1 MAGFEHLG
9 GCFASLISSLSTCTV
24 LLHIILQL
32 LLSSLHAML
41 HCFMSTECAILHQ
54 VIPSLRFPYFT
65 S

>member
-24 LLHIILQL
+24 LLHIISQLQ
-32 LLSSLHAML
+32 LSSLHAML

-54 VIPSLRFPYFT
+54 VIP
-65 S
+65 